1 MTQKEVHA
9 QKLSA
14 MLTDKGFHDMKNY
27 LSPSILAADFWSL
40 GEQIRAVERGG
51 ASYLHVDVMDGVFV
65 PSISFGMP
73 VLEALKRKTTLLLD
87 VHLMIVEPERYI
99 ETMASM
105 GADLI
110 NFHLEATSD
119 PLEVIQKIRSLGKK
133 VGITIKPA
141 TPITALE
148 PYLELVDMVLIMTV
162 EPGFGGQSIMMDC
175 VEKVRQLRKRV
186 TELGLELDIEV
197 DGGVKESNLEMVLEA
212 GANVIVAGSAI
223 FGGNP
228 EERTKAF
235 VEKMNVEN

>member
-1 MTQKEVHA
+1 
-9 QKLSA
+9 
-14 MLTDKGFHDMKNY
+14 MKNY

-141 TPITALE
+141 TPITALY

-175 VEKVRQLRKRV
+175 VEKVRQLRKKV
-186 TELGLELDIEV
+186 TELGLPLDIEV
-197 DGGVKESNLEMVLEA
+197 DGGIKESNLEMVLEA

-228 EERTKAF
+228 EERTRLF

>member
-87 VHLMIVEPERYI
+87 VHLMIIEPERYI

-175 VEKVRQLRKRV
+175 VEKVRQLRKKV

-228 EERTKAF
+228 EERTKIF

>member
-1 MTQKEVHA
+1 
-9 QKLSA
+9 
-14 MLTDKGFHDMKNY
+14 MKNY

-87 VHLMIVEPERYI
+87 VHLMIIEPERYI

-228 EERTKAF
+228 EERTKIF

>member
-1 MTQKEVHA
+1 
-9 QKLSA
+9 
-14 MLTDKGFHDMKNY
+14 MKNY

-141 TPITALE
+141 TPITALN

-228 EERTKAF
+228 EERTKIF

>member
-228 EERTKAF
+228 EERTKIF

>member
-1 MTQKEVHA
+1 LTQKEVHA

-175 VEKVRQLRKRV
+175 VEKVRQLRKKV

-228 EERTKAF
+228 EERTKIF

>member
-1 MTQKEVHA
+1 
-9 QKLSA
+9 
-14 MLTDKGFHDMKNY
+14 MKNY

-40 GEQIRAVERGG
+40 GEQIRAAERGG

-141 TPITALE
+141 TPITALD

-175 VEKVRQLRKRV
+175 VEKVRQLRKKV
-186 TELGLELDIEV
+186 TELNLPLDIEV

-228 EERTKAF
+228 EERTRLF

>member
-1 MTQKEVHA
+1 
-9 QKLSA
+9 
-14 MLTDKGFHDMKNY
+14 MKNY

-141 TPITALE
+141 TPITALD

-175 VEKVRQLRKRV
+175 VEKVRQLRKKV
-186 TELGLELDIEV
+186 TELNLPLDIEV

-228 EERTKAF
+228 EERTRLF

>member
-1 MTQKEVHA
+1 
-9 QKLSA
+9 
-14 MLTDKGFHDMKNY
+14 MKNY